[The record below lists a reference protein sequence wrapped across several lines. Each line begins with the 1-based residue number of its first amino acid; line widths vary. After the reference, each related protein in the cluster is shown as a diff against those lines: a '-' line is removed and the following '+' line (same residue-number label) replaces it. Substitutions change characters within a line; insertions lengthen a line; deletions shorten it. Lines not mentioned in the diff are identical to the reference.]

1 MIKLYAIYRWVC
13 AFETKS
19 HPISPSWCT
28 YVVYIIGTNTI
39 FSYVPKIFD
48 LKKKK
53 KRSILLTTGS
63 VVLPSQAWISLFI
76 LKYFNFHIGF
86 ILIPSIPVGLQNISV
101 GREGWTE
108 GDSDFFGEVG
118 ISYLES

>member
-1 MIKLYAIYRWVC
+1 MIKLYAVYRWVC

-53 KRSILLTTGS
+53 KK
-63 VVLPSQAWISLFI
+63 V
-76 LKYFNFHIGF
+76 YFVNDRLGCIT
-86 ILIPSIPVGLQNISV
+86 IPSL
-101 GREGWTE
+101 
-108 GDSDFFGEVG
+108 DFF
-118 ISYLES
+118 IYFKIF